1 MRRKVGVLI
10 VILLVS
16 GSMLPLLLR
25 QAARTWEAHLLAQRI
40 DAERIQILSIRL
52 KVEAYIALYD
62 AVPTRTQLTDA
73 FFPDGFPERFGYL
86 KVEENPEPETA
97 SPMSRAMGSFDALFL
112 HTIVARNPVRDLALP
127 IEDAGGDFPPRF
139 QISAGKEQE
148 ATGVAFLIYGKD
160 RIEDSYLVAT
170 RYLGPVFL
178 KDLPDPIR
186 KRLEALRI
194 HAGEG
199 R

>member
-10 VILLVS
+10 VILLVA

-52 KVEAYIALYD
+52 KVEAYIALYE
-62 AVPTRTQLTDA
+62 AVPTRAQLTDA

-86 KVEENPEPETA
+86 KVEEAPAPETA
-97 SPMSRAMGSFDALFL
+97 SPVSRAMGSFDALFL

-127 IEDAGGDFPPRF
+127 IEDTGGSFPPRF
-139 QISAGKEQE
+139 QMSVGKEQE
-148 ATGVAFLIYGKD
+148 AGIAFLIYGKD

-178 KDLPDPIR
+178 EDLPDPIR
-186 KRLEALRI
+186 ERLEALRA